1 MKTKFS
7 KKIFLYTVMFI
18 GITAFSFL
26 LLSAGANDLK
36 KGLRGEVFSDP
47 AQKMTMEKEWIR
59 KPIKHEKEA
68 RDADLVIVMDQDIYF
83 TLLPLIQKFGRE
95 NNLKIVIKEGTCG
108 IAEGML
114 AAKTVDMGGFCCPPG
129 KQDRLPGLQF
139 HTMGIVAITFFVHP
153 ENPVDNVST
162 AQLREIYSGK
172 IYLWSEIKTQSS
184 RPGPDLAI
192 KAIGRLHCPKR
203 PGHWRQL
210 LDNEKKFSTRLYEV
224 GSIPDM
230 IAQVSA
236 SKDAIGWEVLTM
248 LEKYKNLSRVK
259 PLKIDGYSP
268 NDSTALASLRYP
280 FYRTY
285 TLTTW
290 EGKGVENKNAQ
301 RLVKYMKEEFE
312 KLDAN
317 RFGFVSAS
325 RLRKAGWKFSEDELV
340 GEPK

>member
-1 MKTKFS
+1 M
-7 KKIFLYTVMFI
+7 FLCAAIAISV
-18 GITAFSFL
+18 TAFF
-26 LLSAGANDLK
+26 LLSARADESK
-36 KGLRGEVFSDP
+36 KGLRGEAFSDP
-47 AQKMTMEKEWIR
+47 SQTMTMEKEWI
-59 KPIKHEKEA
+59 KNPIKYEKEA
-68 RDADLVIVMDQDIYF
+68 GDADLVVVMDQDIYF
-83 TLLPLIQKFGRE
+83 TLLPLMQKFGRD

-108 IAEGML
+108 IVGGML
-114 AAKTVDMGGFCCPPG
+114 AAKTADMGGFCCPPG

-139 HTMGIVAITFFVHP
+139 HTMGIVAKAFFVHP
-153 ENPVDNVST
+153 ENPVDDISS

-172 IYLWSEIKTQSS
+172 IYRWSEIKAQSGK
-184 RPGPDLAI
+184 PGPDLAI
-192 KAIGRLHCPKR
+192 KAIGRLHCPKK

-248 LEKYKNLSRVK
+248 VEKNKNMGKVK
-259 PLKIDGYSP
+259 PVKVNGYRP
-268 NDSTALASLRYP
+268 NDSNALASLKYP

-290 EGKGVENKNAQ
+290 EGKRAENKNAQ
-301 RLVKYMKEEFE
+301 KLVDYMKREFE
-312 KLDAN
+312 KLDPD
-317 RFGFVSAS
+317 RFGFVSAT
-325 RLRKAGWKFSEDELV
+325 RLKKAGWKFSEAELV